1 MSAEPDPTLGRDNP
15 RTRVPLKIEEA
26 VMAGAMAL
34 LVIITTGNV
43 VTRYLTNISFAFTE
57 EYSISLMVI
66 ATLFGTSVAIAAGR
80 HIRIGYFAELAKP
93 GTRRIL
99 EIVAMA
105 ATILMFAVLAGYGA
119 AWVYDDWRYETTS
132 PGLGVPEWLYTVWLP
147 ILSVVI
153 ALRALGRAIRV
164 WRGAQ

>member
-15 RTRVPLKIEEA
+15 RTRVPLRIEEA
-26 VMAGAMAL
+26 VMALAMAL

-43 VTRYLTNISFAFTE
+43 ITRYLTNISFAFTE

-80 HIRIGYFAELAKP
+80 HIRIGYFAELAQP
-93 GTRRIL
+93 RTRRRL
-99 EIVAMA
+99 ELVAMA
-105 ATILMFAVLAGYGA
+105 ATILMFLVLTGYGA

-153 ALRALGRAIRV
+153 ALRALGRAIRT
-164 WRGAQ
+164 WRGAR